1 MITKTA
7 RRVATQPQDCPDD
20 LTTMRAICVVLQAIA
35 QKHVPDASTEDKTNL
50 SQCLKLLRELGVDV
64 TINTKQLAFFHERD
78 IDKNTASYRRLRST
92 ALAALATLADLDK
105 SFRGPPSTE
114 YYRGVHD
121 GCLKASKIAEK
132 FLLELQGVT
141 SGPYDVID

>member
-1 MITKTA
+1 MVVKTID
-7 RRVATQPQDCPDD
+7 RPVPRSTEPDD
-20 LTTMRAICVVLQAIA
+20 ATTLRAICVVLQAIA
-35 QKHVPDASTEDKTNL
+35 QKHVPDAATEDKTNL
-50 SQCLKLLRELGVDV
+50 AQCLKLLREFGVAV
-64 TINTKQLAFFHERD
+64 KINPKQLAFFHERD

-92 ALAALATLADLDK
+92 AFAGLATLADLDK

-121 GCLKASKIAEK
+121 GCRKASKIAEK
-132 FLLELQGVT
+132 FLLELQEIT

>member
-7 RRVATQPQDCPDD
+7 RRPAVSANSCPDD
-20 LTTMRAICVVLQAIA
+20 VTTLRAICVVLQSIA
-35 QKHVPDASTEDKTNL
+35 QKHVPDTATEDKANL
-50 SQCLKLLRELGVDV
+50 VQCLKLLREFGVDV
-64 TINTKQLAFFHERD
+64 TVNAKQLAFFNERD

-92 ALAALATLADLDK
+92 AFAGLATLADLDK

-121 GCLKASKIAEK
+121 GCKKASKIAEK

-141 SGPYDVID
+141 GGPYDVID